1 MAVTAEDIKMRII
14 AENAADRAVKQF
26 STSIKNVDKGVG
38 KLSGSLKALGGIAA
52 GAFAVQGF
60 RALSGAIG
68 AAVQDASDLQETT
81 GKFDVV
87 FRGVTESAYEMADNI
102 AGGYAMSKN
111 EAMSFM
117 ASMQDMLKP
126 MGMVADE
133 AAVMS
138 GDIVKLSAD
147 LGSFNNLPTADVM
160 RDIQSAMV
168 GNYETVRK
176 YGTMISA
183 ASVEQSILK
192 KGLAETKDEITPLMK
207 AQEVYTM
214 IVGNNAD
221 AVGDMAR
228 TQDSFANRSKQ
239 LKANIS
245 DLSATLGGAVLESGA
260 LDRVFDALNPAVDE
274 FTEYI
279 ADHKEDIGDF
289 AAHLGNMA
297 GDAIKNAPGYI
308 EAITTNIKGLY
319 DAVVPLVDLVAE
331 NPEMAKYGIIGG
343 LLFGPAGA
351 ALGGTMGY
359 MKQVGD
365 NVDKAM
371 GGSPWEKFLSEL
383 EDLEAQKQAWQE
395 YSSGVRETEMSQE
408 QMLAETLAKMASA
421 ADKTAGS
428 TNKVGDAS
436 SKAAREA
443 MAWEK
448 ALKAAKKS
456 LDGTNDEILSVADS
470 TTQLEL
476 AEQALKTA
484 MLGGIKNRKA
494 VEDATKD
501 HDKAT
506 KAAAKSVAQY
516 EEETNAANK
525 AILSAQKFMRKHGE
539 TLEKHGISTDRM
551 TDLQRALAEEYRRKE
566 PRIERII
573 ELQRLLGLEIDNT
586 ANIMS
591 DSVRAYQNATADIV
605 DAVGQIG
612 VVFAESAGISI
623 AGIGV
628 LQDAI
633 QHLQGDGT
641 PGSENDLL
649 GYLGIAN
656 FVGQN
661 IGGSVG
667 GVISST
673 AGMAS
678 AGASLATAL
687 GASTGNP
694 IGAIIGG
701 AVGLISSIFG
711 GGDYEEERAAREE
724 ARTETYNTLVGL
736 ANEGGLYS
744 RALIQAGGGT
754 YQGLS
759 DLVPDADLE
768 RRLGREFG
776 GNRLLA
782 DYGHG
787 RAEEIAREAS
797 AIDSYFI
804 TVHESINN
812 ALGAAS
818 VEEGADALRQNI
830 QGQLEYALQQVVV
843 TSLMDEALLPAML
856 PIINEMRGV
865 IEAEGTISQ
874 EQIARY
880 RAQAESVVDMTMP
893 VFEAAYGIFGNVSA
907 AAEAAAS
914 ALDGFAA
921 DSLASAILQSFALAE
936 NEGGNIGDTFVS
948 NFTASI
954 EDGLM
959 NFAASQLVE
968 NVLSGMM
975 EPVMASIAEAFSS
988 AQMVSA
994 SLIESS
1000 MAQITAIAK
1009 QAAPY
1014 VESLYEAFGGSIK
1027 AVVPTVRYSSGG
1039 GSAASARSKDGFA
1052 DAIRNLESFRA
1063 GMFADAKIAPG
1074 NIGALQAQQSA
1085 VRTLVAQ
1092 ARQGAD
1098 EDSRIAAMRDLPG
1111 AVSSSLQSALAM
1123 TADPLEYS
1131 RQVGEMSNMLAGVT
1145 GGRDATLR
1153 NVVTE
1158 IRELRRENEQLRET
1172 MAQLLDSG
1180 NENTDKLVSL
1190 TREMVEN
1197 SD

>member
-38 KLSGSLKALGGIAA
+38 RLSGNLKALGGIAA
-52 GAFAVQGF
+52 GAFAVQGLRKMNDF
-60 RALSGAIG
+60 VSDSIKLAQ
-68 AAVQDASDLQETT
+68 VQ
-81 GKFDVV
+81 
-87 FRGVTESAYEMADNI
+87 
-102 AGGYAMSKN
+102 
-111 EAMSFM
+111 
-117 ASMQDMLKP
+117 QD
-126 MGMVADE
+126 
-133 AAVMS
+133 
-138 GDIVKLSAD
+138 
-147 LGSFNNLPTADVM
+147 
-160 RDIQSAMV
+160 
-168 GNYETVRK
+168 
-176 YGTMISA
+176 
-183 ASVEQSILK
+183 
-192 KGLAETKDEITPLMK
+192 AETKLATALGYKSQALLDNAAALQQATTYGDEQIIEAQALIASFVQEESHIKK
-207 AQEVYTM
+207 ATAATLDLAKAKGM
-214 IVGNNAD
+214 D
-221 AVGDMAR
+221 
-228 TQDSFANRSKQ
+228 
-239 LKANIS
+239 LKAAA
-245 DLSATLGGAVLESGA
+245 DLVSKTLGSSTNALSRYGITVEGTVGSSKRLDTMVSAIADKFGGQAAAAAKIHSGRLDQLANDYGDLKEEIGFAVMESGA
-260 LDRVFDALNPAVDE
+260 FDSALDALNPAVDE
-274 FTEYI
+274 MTTYI
-279 ADHKEDIGDF
+279 VDHKDDIGDF
-289 AAHLGNMA
+289 AQGLVGTAVGA
-297 GDAIKNAPGYI
+297 ARGAV
-308 EAITTNIKGLY
+308 NIADDLTPALKGLY
-319 DAVVPLVDLVAE
+319 GILQKIMDVAGAVPGGWATLMGMAAGARFGGVPGA
-331 NPEMAKYGIIGG
+331 IIGG
-343 LLFGPAGA
+343 A
-351 ALGGTMGY
+351 
-359 MKQVGD
+359 V
-365 NVDKAM
+365 
-371 GGSPWEKFLSEL
+371 
-383 EDLEAQKQAWQE
+383 
-395 YSSGVRETEMSQE
+395 
-408 QMLAETLAKMASA
+408 
-421 ADKTAGS
+421 AGS
-428 TNKVGDAS
+428 TTAIYDAAKGYGENNRGFGSATSPFAFRSKLFDNESTSPFRDAS
-436 SKAAREA
+436 QINSLADNIGYLAEGLDKVEEKAKKAKDALNEA
-443 MAWEK
+443 GNASENAEDPVGGLGDKTRQAASEALAWEK
-448 ALKAAKKS
+448 ALQAAQKS
-456 LDGTNDEILSVADS
+456 LDGTNDEVLSVADA
-470 TTQLEL
+470 TKQQEA

-484 MLGGIKNRKA
+484 IAGGIKNRKA
-494 VEDATKD
+494 VEAATKD

-506 KAAAKSVAQY
+506 KAAAKSVKQY

-551 TDLQRALAEEYRRKE
+551 TDLQRALAEEYRREE

-874 EQIARY
+874 EQIDRY
-880 RAQAESVVDMTMP
+880 RAQTESVVDMAMP
-893 VFEAAYGIFGNVSA
+893 VFEAAFDIFGKA
-907 AAEAAAS
+907 ETAAESAAS
-914 ALDGFAA
+914 AWNGFAA
-921 DSLASAILQSFALAE
+921 DSLTSTILQSFAMAE

-975 EPVMASIAEAFSS
+975 EPVMTSIAEAFSS

-1000 MAQITAIAK
+1000 MAQITDIAK

-1158 IRELRRENEQLRET
+1158 IRELRRENEQLREI
-1172 MAQLLDSG
+1172 MVQLLDSG

-1197 SD
+1197 SY